1 MQAPKK
7 GRKNGVKLNDMN
19 RYGQTL
25 FLTREETAFGILI
38 VWTLY
43 TTCENHRPLLCLAR
57 THLRMKKINDSWPT
71 LDWKSWPEIQSFV
84 WFSHWI
90 PRE

>member
-7 GRKNGVKLNDMN
+7 GGKNCAKLLYH
-19 RYGQTL
+19 YGQTL

-43 TTCENHRPLLCLAR
+43 TTCETIGRSYALLDLIC
-57 THLRMKKINDSWPT
+57 
-71 LDWKSWPEIQSFV
+71 V
-84 WFSHWI
+84 W
-90 PRE
+90 

>member
-7 GRKNGVKLNDMN
+7 GGKNGAKLMH

-38 VWTLY
+38 V
-43 TTCENHRPLLCLAR
+43 
-57 THLRMKKINDSWPT
+57 
-71 LDWKSWPEIQSFV
+71 
-84 WFSHWI
+84 
-90 PRE
+90 

>member
-7 GRKNGVKLNDMN
+7 GGKNGVELMH
-19 RYGQTL
+19 RYGKAL

-43 TTCENHRPLLCLAR
+43 TTCENHRSLCLAW
-57 THLRMKKINDSWPT
+57 THLRMI
-71 LDWKSWPEIQSFV
+71 V
-84 WFSHWI
+84 
-90 PRE
+90 

>member
-7 GRKNGVKLNDMN
+7 GGKNGVNLMHP
-19 RYGQTL
+19 YGQTL

-43 TTCENHRPLLCLAR
+43 TTCENHGSLLCLAR
-57 THLRMKKINDSWPT
+57 THLRMK
-71 LDWKSWPEIQSFV
+71 F
-84 WFSHWI
+84 
-90 PRE
+90 